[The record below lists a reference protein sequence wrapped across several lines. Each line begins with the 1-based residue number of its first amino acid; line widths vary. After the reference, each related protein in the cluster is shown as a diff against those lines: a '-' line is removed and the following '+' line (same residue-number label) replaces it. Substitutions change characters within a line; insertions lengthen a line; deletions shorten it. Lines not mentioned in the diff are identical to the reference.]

1 MYSRGDYNHICFKS
15 VSAILLR
22 LSRIEGFD
30 PFSGRYELLYHFFS
44 EIQAQNSEQDTAAN
58 EGTTYLENV
67 AGTVQRIWDDM
78 QAAKET
84 ETADAQGTD
93 DTAAKLANIDTNV
106 AAIWQKLSE
115 TTAADMSIDTPQDS
129 GVARLVTID
138 EKVQGILTTLQDKA
152 ASQESP
158 LNTLL
163 EPLQRI
169 DSPLSSIVN
178 AITEKQVEIP
188 TETIVQPLSN
198 IANLIDKILSALSNR
213 EPPKI
218 EISPNMDIDLGG
230 AYVFDDNLKIALV
243 NDITSNIVSR
253 ITEAVQSATA
263 SILRSGGYGFGS

>member
-1 MYSRGDYNHICFKS
+1 
-15 VSAILLR
+15 
-22 LSRIEGFD
+22 
-30 PFSGRYELLYHFFS
+30 
-44 EIQAQNSEQDTAAN
+44 
-58 EGTTYLENV
+58 
-67 AGTVQRIWDDM
+67 M

-115 TTAADMSIDTPQDS
+115 TATDTPIDKPQDS
-129 GVARLVTID
+129 ELARLVTID

-163 EPLQRI
+163 EPLQKI

-198 IANLIDKILSALSNR
+198 IAGLIDKILSVLSNR
-213 EPPKI
+213 EPPKV

-230 AYVFDDNLKIALV
+230 AYVFDDRLKSELV
-243 NDITSNIVSR
+243 NDITSNIVSK
-253 ITEAVQSATA
+253 ITEAVERATA
-263 SILRSGGYGFGS
+263 SISRSGGYGFGS